1 MSYVKQTW
9 TSNDVITA
17 SKLNHIETGIED
29 ASGSGGGIPVITI
42 DTTQSAVHA
51 STYNVYFPVL
61 SSQQSIVQNAFD
73 NNQPLMLKF
82 TQSSMFITSLL
93 NTSANCIYPA
103 YGEATKEI
111 CHSGYQLANYDG
123 WTLAGGLIPALYYQ
137 PSISMWTNNLYI
149 D

>member
-61 SSQQSIVQNAFD
+61 SSQ
-73 NNQPLMLKF
+73 
-82 TQSSMFITSLL
+82 
-93 NTSANCIYPA
+93 
-103 YGEATKEI
+103 
-111 CHSGYQLANYDG
+111 
-123 WTLAGGLIPALYYQ
+123 
-137 PSISMWTNNLYI
+137 
-149 D
+149 